1 MTPATFFPRAA
12 CPQTESSS
20 GGSRYAGGSTQI
32 RWARSPSVYGRPA
45 TSLRNG
51 TSRSRRTTPTSA
63 RSGSARGICNLPPLG
78 PGWPARA
85 GCHWSSTSRA
95 PNDSTPTGRV
105 TVRRAVTG
113 HWNGLEVESWPLF
126 AMRSTWER
134 IPGAADR
141 RRDIAMID
149 EAAHRVAELAKA
161 DGQSQRPRYARL
173 RSSLSSSSDA
183 APSSTISPVEST

>member
-1 MTPATFFPRAA
+1 MAGA
-12 CPQTESSS
+12 CWVSLEFDEP
-20 GGSRYAGGSTQI
+20 G
-32 RWARSPSVYGRPA
+32 PS
-45 TSLRNG
+45 
-51 TSRSRRTTPTSA
+51 
-63 RSGSARGICNLPPLG
+63 
-78 PGWPARA
+78 
-85 GCHWSSTSRA
+85 
-95 PNDSTPTGRV
+95 DSTPTGRV

-161 DGQSQRPRYARL
+161 DGQPQRPRYARL